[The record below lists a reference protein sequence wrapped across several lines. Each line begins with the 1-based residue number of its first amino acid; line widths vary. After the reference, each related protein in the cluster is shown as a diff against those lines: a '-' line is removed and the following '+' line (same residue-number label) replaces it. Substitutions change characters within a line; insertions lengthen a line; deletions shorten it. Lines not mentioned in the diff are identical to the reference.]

1 MPLNLLSCSA
11 HLKRNGCLKCIQ
23 DWSME
28 GEEWNMG
35 GMRGFIIGSQGSQ
48 WEKKVRRRKKWVLLR
63 KERLFVGRG
72 FCDESNEKVLM
83 YEYASRGSLDL
94 YLNSEDLS
102 WVQSLRICIGAAR
115 GLEYLHNPGKTQQR
129 VLHRDIKSSNILL
142 NENWNAKISDL
153 GLSKFGPA
161 NQQYTFLVSNTVGTI
176 GYCDPLYVE
185 TGLLTKEYDVYSFGV
200 VLFEILCGRLCIDN
214 KNDKCRSLPRLV
226 QEYYEQN
233 KIKEIVYGNIKDE
246 IESSSLEAFTTVAYQ
261 CLKRNLRERPSM
273 TKVLRILE
281 NALRYQVSF
290 FSHYAKVQY
299 TIGNSTTG
307 KKDHTTNCITI

>member
-1 MPLNLLSCSA
+1 MKILFLGFVMRATRRSSCTST
-11 HLKRNGCLKCIQ
+11 HLEEVSTCI
-23 DWSME
+23 SIV
-28 GEEWNMG
+28 
-35 GMRGFIIGSQGSQ
+35 RIYHGF
-48 WEKKVRRRKKWVLLR
+48 
-63 KERLFVGRG
+63 RLQR
-72 FCDESNEKVLM
+72 
-83 YEYASRGSLDL
+83 
-94 YLNSEDLS
+94 
-102 WVQSLRICIGAAR
+102 LRICIGAAR
-115 GLEYLHNPGKTQQR
+115 GLEYLHNPGATQQR

-142 NENWNAKISDL
+142 DENWNAKISDL

-185 TGLLTKEYDVYSFGV
+185 TGLLTKESDVYSFGV

-214 KNDKCRSLPRLV
+214 KNDKRRSLTRLV

-246 IESSSLEAFTTVAYQ
+246 IESSSLEAFTTIAYQ

-281 NALRYQVSF
+281 NALRYQLGDANDQADYNIYDDLDKASSSSQSVR
-290 FSHYAKVQY
+290 H
-299 TIGNSTTG
+299 
-307 KKDHTTNCITI
+307 HE